1 MSEATAIKPTILVV
15 DDSRLMRVAARKILK
30 DDFEILEAED
40 GEIAWD
46 KLQAAPEVTLVMS
59 DLSMPNLDGLGLL
72 KKIRESSHAHLQDL
86 PVIIVTGAED
96 DDGSKKT
103 ALSAGASDF
112 LTKPFESI
120 QLLARAKAQARQ
132 QRTQHALQ
140 TSEASNQQLEQQ
152 SQIDQLTG
160 LANQR
165 AFMSRI
171 EEDLSYAIRHRT
183 ELTVLLVRIEKYKVM
198 FLRRGK
204 AAAEGS
210 LRRLAGVL
218 TAGRRREDTVARIGM
233 DTFGILLPSA
243 NPPGANRVAQQL
255 RTAIEQQDFSIDG
268 EPMPVSVSIG
278 VSSGNIRPDSNA
290 DALLAEAV
298 QALEAEATGA
308 ARILPQATPAEPTA
322 ETSSE
327 TMPEIAAQPLQLA
340 PAAAEL
346 SVEPAT
352 PPPEAPIQTVFDTP
366 EPAPTLAANI
376 TADTPLSP
384 ADVAQA
390 LEQLAGGNHPAQDTD
405 ALVQAVIPVLEH
417 WNRAHNGVHSAI
429 LAQVKAAL
437 DTTRS
442 HAPVA
447 DEPAESNPEPA

>member
-1 MSEATAIKPTILVV
+1 MTEATATKPTILVV
-15 DDSRLMRVAARKILK
+15 DDSRLMRVAARKILR

-40 GEIAWD
+40 GEVAWD
-46 KLQAAPEVTLVMS
+46 KLQEAQEVTLVMS

-103 ALSAGASDF
+103 ALAAGASDF
-112 LTKPFESI
+112 ITKPFESV

-132 QRTQHALQ
+132 QHTQQALQ
-140 TSEASNQQLEQQ
+140 STQASHQQLEQQ

-160 LANQR
+160 LANRR
-165 AFMSRI
+165 AFISHI

-183 ELTVLLVRIEKYKVM
+183 ELTVLLVRVEKYKVM

-204 AAAEGS
+204 PAAEET

-218 TAGRRREDTVARIGM
+218 TADRRREDTVARIGM

-255 RTAIEQQDFSIDG
+255 RTAIGQQDFSIDG
-268 EPMPVSVSIG
+268 DPVQVSVSIG
-278 VSSGNIRPDSNA
+278 VSSGDIRPDSKA
-290 DALLAEAV
+290 DALLEEAV
-298 QALEAEATGA
+298 QALENDANGA
-308 ARILPQATPAEPTA
+308 IGIPPQSTPAIPSPEPAQALAT
-322 ETSSE
+322 
-327 TMPEIAAQPLQLA
+327 QPLPPA
-340 PAAAEL
+340 PAAAEP
-346 SVEPAT
+346 SVEPVASAAEAST
-352 PPPEAPIQTVFDTP
+352 PMAFDASEAVTA
-366 EPAPTLAANI
+366 PAQDI
-376 TADTPLSP
+376 TTDAPLSA

-390 LEQLAGGNHPAQDTD
+390 LEQLASGNHPAQDTD
-405 ALVQAVIPVLEH
+405 ALVRAVIPVLEC
-417 WNRAHNGVHSAI
+417 WNRAHNGAHSAL
-429 LAQVKAAL
+429 LAQLNAVL

-442 HAPVA
+442 QAPAAEV
-447 DEPAESNPEPA
+447 PAESNPEPA